1 MTELTRTEITPGTFL
16 TKSQVSQRLVD
27 FEDWPSHLYK
37 FPDPVETPSGPRW
50 LADDII
56 RLELCL
62 GDLLVAE

>member
-1 MTELTRTEITPGTFL
+1 MQRLDLKPGTYL

-27 FEDWPSHLYK
+27 FEDWPSHLYS
-37 FPDPVETPSGPRW
+37 FPAPVKTPHGPRW

-62 GDLLVAE
+62 GDLLVVG